1 MSIPPSD
8 ERRNP
13 PKLKRT
19 LTLPF
24 VVFYGLGVTVGAGIY
39 VLIGE
44 VIARAGQFAPISFLI
59 AGLVMVFPAAAFA
72 ELTGRLPYAAAEAH
86 FVEAGFHSK
95 RLFLIVGLA
104 VAAVGIISSAAIA
117 HGAVGYLS
125 QLIDIPATYLL
136 VAVIL
141 TTGLVSGFG
150 IRESIAVAGLLTL
163 IEVGGLMAIVGG
175 AAFSDADLSGQA
187 RDMMP
192 RSLSPELWA
201 GIAASSLLAFFAFI
215 GFEDID
221 SIAEETINP
230 QKTLARGIFI
240 TLILSLLIY
249 VMVVVA
255 ALATVPISEISGTR
269 APLALVFSKTTG
281 FSPLTITLIA
291 IIATVNGII
300 VQIIMAARVI
310 YGLANRGSL
319 PDVLARVDGKT
330 HTPVV
335 ATGVATVI
343 VLALALAFPITRL
356 AEWTSAITLIIFI
369 VVCAALIQIKKSGA
383 SAPAGTFIAPVWV
396 PYCGIIAC
404 TTLLVAGTL
413 AG

>member
-1 MSIPPSD
+1 MSTSHSEDP
-8 ERRNP
+8 RRHS
-13 PKLKRT
+13 KLQRT

-44 VIARAGQFAPISFLI
+44 VISRAGPYAPLSFLI
-59 AGLVMVFPAAAFA
+59 AGFVMMFPAAAFA

-95 RLFLIVGLA
+95 KLFLVVGLA

-125 QLIDIPATYLL
+125 QLIDIPQIYLL

-141 TTGLVSGFG
+141 TTGIVSGFG
-150 IRESIAVAGLLTL
+150 IRESIAVAALLTL
-163 IEVGGLMAIVGG
+163 VEVGGLMAIVGG
-175 AAFSDADLSGQA
+175 AILSGLDVSGQA
-187 RDMMP
+187 MDMVP
-192 RSLSPELWA
+192 RTFSPAVWA
-201 GIAASSLLAFFAFI
+201 GIAGSSLLAFFAFI

-221 SIAEETINP
+221 SIAEETVNP

-240 TLILSLLIY
+240 TLIMSLVIY
-249 VMVVVA
+249 IMVVVA
-255 ALATVPISEISGTR
+255 ALAAVPVSEIADTP

-291 IIATVNGII
+291 IVATINGII
-300 VQIIMAARVI
+300 VQIIMAARVL
-310 YGLANRGSL
+310 YGLANRGTL
-319 PDVLARVDGKT
+319 PGVLARVSNRT

-356 AEWTSAITLIIFI
+356 AEWTSVITLTVFI
-369 VVCAALIQIKKSGA
+369 VVCAALIQIKKSGTP
-383 SAPAGTFIAPVWV
+383 APAGTFIVPVWI
-396 PYCGIIAC
+396 PYCGIVAC
-404 TTLLVAGTL
+404 TCLLVAGTL